1 MITFYRNGFKWSM
14 TMLVLVLFACTHAS
28 AQIWDGAGINIPGGW
43 NGWQNLPANG
53 SPVGSEVQ
61 VNGGV
66 RLITTGTRRY
76 HATVPANLTGTTQFV
91 FISTDND
98 GNPWDDPGFNK
109 WGSVDPV
116 NLNQMQSYTF
126 GDGEGNNK
134 LNTVDG
140 RYYTTNW
147 QDQGYVNTNAV
158 WMETNNSPVN
168 ITSTSQLPSTS
179 NVTPSDNV
187 VVTVNTSVAL
197 SPQEKVYIR
206 YTTNSYATSSLVEA
220 NMVGNSGTAQIP
232 AQVDGTSIQYYAFTS
247 TATIVQIGTNYDMFT
262 LEAGGG
268 VAYTSTALPPVLVS
282 FRVDMVNEVVSGSG
296 VHIAGSF
303 NSFNPGS
310 TQLSLISG
318 TVYGITLPL
327 AQNSTIQYKFING
340 NSWGQDEAVPSACN
354 VGGNREF
361 TVGNGNVTIP
371 VHCYASC
378 VTCVPKV
385 ATTFRVNMSGLTV
398 SGNGVHI
405 AGDFGSNYPQWNPAG
420 IPLTHQGGGIYGTTL
435 MLVPGQVVPF
445 KFINGNAWGNEEGV
459 PGACNSGGNRSYTVP
474 ASASST
480 PLVCFGTCGTCITIT
495 LQVDMSGETV
505 SPNGVHVAGAFQ
517 GWNPGSTPLTNIGGN
532 IYARTVLVDPNQ
544 VSEYK
549 FINGNSWG
557 NDESVANVCSPGG
570 NGNRNFTMGTSSRTL
585 PVVCFRQCLS
595 CTADM
600 NWIGSNN
607 NFSNGNNW
615 TSGWAPSSGNRN
627 VIIGNTANNPVI
639 SSGNFSVGNL
649 TLGSGI
655 QLTAASGSTLNIR
668 GNLFGNNV
676 VLNGSGTYNL
686 NGSSAQT
693 ISGNILV
700 DDGASNFVINNGAG
714 VSIPSGSRIELHG
727 ALKLQNGTLNA
738 SSGRLILGSDESG
751 QGRLLKV
758 ETGASLVGNITYEK
772 YLTGLPTTQTGA
784 WYFVTPTISGF
795 TLGGYDQGGN
805 NFNPATFQPTHGD
818 PASLYTYSPLTGGYD
833 EFGWA
838 KASSPGQAIS
848 NGQGIR
854 VWARRGISN
863 NQFVYTGDPVLGDVN
878 FPLSYCASG
887 CSYPSNGSANGWNFL
902 GNSYPCTIDWNA
914 PSGWT
919 KTGIDGNAIFVWNGA
934 SNSYST
940 FNGTIGLNGGSRY
953 IAGGQAFFVNATS
966 GASTLGMSEDVK
978 SDQNTSGMRV
988 ATQEISGLK
997 ISAIAGPARD
1007 EIFLDMTPGH
1017 ETTSAPKLDNP
1028 GLTLSF
1034 STPRYS
1040 IAAPG
1045 LVSQEGNI
1053 QLKLLRVPN
1062 QFKFELEKMGPEWA
1076 FTELYLKDNVN
1087 GLLFPVNENL
1097 SSFNF
1102 FATGSDTDRF
1112 SLVIANSTTSSKGK
1126 ISSGLAVYPNP
1137 SSGKV
1142 SLRNADNLKGSY
1154 SVSDLSGKIIS
1165 TGKLSGAEQTLN
1177 FENLPA
1183 GQYLI
1188 RFTESPE
1195 VIRFSRL

>member
-1 MITFYRNGFKWSM
+1 MIAFYRNGFKWSM

-28 AQIWDGAGINIPGGW
+28 AQIWQPEGLNMPGDW
-43 NGWQNLPANG
+43 NGWGNPPAAN
-53 SPVGSEVQ
+53 SPLGSEFQ
-61 VNGGV
+61 VSGGGV
-66 RLITTGTRRY
+66 KK
-76 HATVPANLTGTTQFV
+76 LTDGTTRWKTTFTGLSGGA
-91 FISTDND
+91 FLFTSGG
-98 GNPWDDPGFNK
+98 GNPWANK
-109 WGSVDPV
+109 WCEV
-116 NLNQMQSYTF
+116 NVTMNTLQNYVFQ
-126 GDGEGNNK
+126 GGPNNNIACNPSK
-134 LNTVDG
+134 
-140 RYYTTNW
+140 YYTMVWKDN
-147 QDQGYVNTNAV
+147 GYSNTQAIF
-158 WMETNNSPVN
+158 METSAAP
-168 ITSTSQLPSTS
+168 ITLSSTSQSPFAG
-179 NVTPSDNV
+179 NVTPSDAV
-187 VVTVNTSVAL
+187 VVTITL
-197 SPQEKVYIR
+197 SAPKSAEENVYVR
-206 YTTNSYATSSLVEA
+206 YTTDGYSTSTMVTAT
-220 NMVGNSGTAQIP
+220 GSGTSYSATIP
-232 AQVDGTSIQYYAFTS
+232 AQPDGTTIQYYAMTS
-247 TATIVQIGTNYDMFT
+247 TATGITADHDMYS
-262 LEAGGG
+262 LSK
-268 VAYTSTALPPVLVS
+268 STGQSYASAALPPVNIS
-282 FRVDMVNEVVSGSG
+282 FRVDMQNETVSGSG
-296 VHIAGSF
+296 VYIAGSF
-303 NSFNPGS
+303 NAWNTTSH
-310 TQLSLISG
+310 QLSLISG
-318 TVYGITLPL
+318 TTYGITIPL
-327 AQNSTIQYKFING
+327 AQGSNIEFKFLNGTTYEAGLTGGCING
-340 NSWGQDEAVPSACN
+340 
-354 VGGNREF
+354 GGNR
-361 TVGNGNVTIP
+361 TYAVGNSASTISTT
-371 VHCYASC
+371 CFGSC
-378 VTCVPKV
+378 AACTPKV
-385 ATTFRVNMSGLTV
+385 ATNFRVNMSGLTI

-405 AGDFGSNYPQWNPAG
+405 AGDFGSSYPQWNPAG

-474 ASASST
+474 ASSSST

-655 QLTAASGSTLNIR
+655 QLTAASGSTLDIR

-751 QGRLLKV
+751 QGRVLKV

>member
-28 AQIWDGAGINIPGGW
+28 AQIWQPEGLNMPGNW
-43 NGWQNLPANG
+43 NGWDNPPAAN
-53 SPVGSEVQ
+53 SPLGSEFQ
-61 VNGGV
+61 VSGGGV
-66 RLITTGTRRY
+66 KK
-76 HATVPANLTGTTQFV
+76 LTDGTTRWKTTFTGLSGGA
-91 FISTDND
+91 FLFTSGG
-98 GNPWDDPGFNK
+98 GNPWANK
-109 WGSVDPV
+109 WCEV
-116 NLNQMQSYTF
+116 NVTMNTLQNYVFQ
-126 GDGEGNNK
+126 GGPNNNITCNPAK
-134 LNTVDG
+134 
-140 RYYTTNW
+140 YYTMQWKDN
-147 QDQGYVNTNAV
+147 GYSNTQAIF
-158 WMETNNSPVN
+158 METSAAP
-168 ITSTSQLPSTS
+168 ITLSSTSQSPVAG
-179 NVTPSDNV
+179 NVTPSDAV
-187 VVTVNTSVAL
+187 VVTITL
-197 SPQEKVYIR
+197 SAPKSAEENVYVR
-206 YTTNSYATSSLVEA
+206 YTTNGYLTSTMVTAT
-220 NMVGNSGTAQIP
+220 GSGTSYSATIP
-232 AQVDGTSIQYYAFTS
+232 AQPDGTTIQYYAMTS
-247 TATIVQIGTNYDMFT
+247 TATGITADHDMYS
-262 LEAGGG
+262 LSK
-268 VAYTSTALPPVLVS
+268 STGQSYASAALPPVNII
-282 FRVDMVNEVVSGSG
+282 FRVDMQNETVSGSG
-296 VHIAGSF
+296 VYIAGSF
-303 NSFNPGS
+303 NAWNTTSH
-310 TQLSLISG
+310 QLSLISG
-318 TVYGITLPL
+318 TTYGITIPL
-327 AQNSTIQYKFING
+327 TQGSNIEFKFLNGTTYEAGLTGGCING
-340 NSWGQDEAVPSACN
+340 
-354 VGGNREF
+354 GGNR
-361 TVGNGNVTIP
+361 TYAVGNSASTISTT
-371 VHCYASC
+371 CFGSC
-378 VTCVPKV
+378 AACTPKV

-639 SSGNFSVGNL
+639 SSGNFSVGNISL
-649 TLGSGI
+649 NSGANI
-655 QLTAASGSTLNIR
+655 TVGGGSTLNIK
-668 GNLFGNNV
+668 GNVSTYISRIDGAGTV
-676 VLNGSGTYNL
+676 VFNGTT
-686 NGSSAQT
+686 AQS
-693 ISGNILV
+693 ISGSVWITDALSTTTIDN
-700 DDGASNFVINNGAG
+700 SAG
-714 VSIPSGSRIELHG
+714 VNLASGAVLETHG
-727 ALKLQNGTLNA
+727 GLKLQNGAMNVT
-738 SSGRLILGSDESG
+738 SGRLILGSDNNG
-751 QGRLLKV
+751 QGRLLKT
-758 ETGASLVGNITYEK
+758 ETGASLVGDITYEK
-772 YLTGLPTTQTGA
+772 YLAGLPSTGNGG
-784 WYFVTPTISGF
+784 WYFVTPTTSGI
-795 TLGGYDQGGN
+795 TVGGFDQGGN
-805 NFNPATFQPTHGD
+805 NLHPASFIPSNPD
-818 PASLYTYSPLTGGYD
+818 PASLYLYSPNGGGFD

-838 KASSPGQAIS
+838 KASSPTQTVA

-854 VWARRGISN
+854 VWARKVTSNSQFLYNGAPISGI
-863 NQFVYTGDPVLGDVN
+863 VN
-878 FPLSYCASG
+878 FTLSYCNSG

-919 KTGIDGNAIFVWNGA
+919 KTGVDGNAVFVWNAA

-940 FNGTIGLNGGSRY
+940 YNGTIGLNGGSQY
-953 IAGGQAFFVNATS
+953 IAGGQAFFINATS
-966 GASTLGMSEDVK
+966 GAAALSMNENVK
-978 SDQNTSGMRV
+978 ANEYTSGLRV